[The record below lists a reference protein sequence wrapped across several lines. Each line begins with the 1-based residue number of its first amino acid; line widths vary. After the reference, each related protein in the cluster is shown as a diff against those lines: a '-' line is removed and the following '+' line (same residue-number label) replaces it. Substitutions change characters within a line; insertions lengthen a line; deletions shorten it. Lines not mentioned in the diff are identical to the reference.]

1 MEKMT
6 NKKALEFV
14 LSLQEVVDNV
24 EVCEKLQKMLE
35 QVEKK
40 NAKSDTKP
48 TKAQLENVELKDKIL
63 VAMSEFDEPCQIKDI
78 CGVLGY
84 SNQKISALVRQLVA
98 SGAVE
103 RLEEKKVAKFRLV

>member
-14 LSLQEVVDNV
+14 LGLKEVQENV
-24 EVCEKLQKMLE
+24 EICEKLQKMLE

-48 TKAQLENVELKDKIL
+48 TKAQLENVEIKDSIL
-63 VAMSEFDEPCQIKDI
+63 VAMSQIDEPCQIKDI
-78 CGVLGY
+78 CELLGY
-84 SNQKISALVRQLVA
+84 SNQKISALVRQLVS
-98 SGAVE
+98 SGVVE
-103 RLEEKKVAKFRLV
+103 RIEEKKVAKFRLV

>member
-14 LSLQEVVDNV
+14 LSLEEVVENV
-24 EVCEKLQKMLE
+24 EVCQKLQKMLE

-40 NAKSDTKP
+40 NSKTAKPSKSDIEK
-48 TKAQLENVELKDKIL
+48 VEIKDSIL
-63 VAMSEFDEPCQIKDI
+63 VAMAHIDEPCQIKDL
-78 CGVLGY
+78 CALLGY

-98 SGAVE
+98 TGVVE
-103 RLEEKKVAKFRLV
+103 RVEEKKVAKFHLV